1 MCNLHSI
8 TFFARWEIAPRVW
21 RPRVRVLVRV
31 EDRVRLRV
39 RLRVGFRV
47 GFQVADSGLTCLV
60 GAGHLEVY
68 LLR

>member
-8 TFFARWEIAPRVW
+8 TLFAREK
-21 RPRVRVLVRV
+21 
-31 EDRVRLRV
+31 DRVRLRV

-60 GAGHLEVY
+60 GAGLLEVY